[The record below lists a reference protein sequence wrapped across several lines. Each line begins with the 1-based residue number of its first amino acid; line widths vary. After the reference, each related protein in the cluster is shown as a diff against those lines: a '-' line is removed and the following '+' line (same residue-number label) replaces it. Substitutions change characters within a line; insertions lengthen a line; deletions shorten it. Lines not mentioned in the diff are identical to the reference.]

1 MKTAAQLYE
10 FGQSLWL
17 DNITSELQDC
27 GKLESNCT
35 EFSLTGLMSIPRYLR
50 PSHSEY
56 RSYYNAIY
64 RKVKEDESGEALFF

>member
-1 MKTAAQLYE
+1 MKTIAQLCE
-10 FGQSLWL
+10 LGQGLWL

-64 RKVKEDESGEALFF
+64 RKVKEDESGETLFF